1 MSHTDFENFF
11 TGPALSYLTR
21 SIILAL
27 EEDGADLTSLAL
39 FGGDGRKSCPDA
51 CAGARFGACSDASV
65 QSSANNAAQYGNA
78 RQIQAVI
85 KAKEETPLAGLP
97 IIPLVLRE
105 AAAAMA
111 GCPGS
116 SARELFPGD
125 SLPHNLNWQALAE
138 EGTLLRAGT
147 VAAKISGPAPLVLKA
162 ERVILNFITHLSG
175 IAKLT
180 RTYVQALKG
189 GNTRLLDTRKTLPGL
204 RYPEK
209 YAVTVGGGLN
219 HRKNL
224 EEMLMLKDNHID
236 ASGGITRAVGILR
249 RAYSPCPPIEVECR
263 TLAEVKEAVSLGVER
278 VMLDNMLS
286 APPFNAESFH
296 LLQKALKLIPK
307 SIESELSGGISLESL
322 PLIAALR
329 PGPDF
334 VSVGRLTHSAPSAD
348 FSMII
353 DFNQ

>member
-1 MSHTDFENFF
+1 MSHADFETFF
-11 TGPALSYLTR
+11 TGPALLYLKQ
-21 SIILAL
+21 SIQMAL

-39 FGGDGRKSCPDA
+39 FGGGSDLAPGTLTGAYAAACEKS
-51 CAGARFGACSDASV
+51 S
-65 QSSANNAAQYGNA
+65 NI
-78 RQIQAVI
+78 RQIQAII

-97 IIPLVLRE
+97 IIPLVLQ
-105 AAAAMA
+105 ATVAAMKICSSSSGA
-111 GCPGS
+111 ERSQGRDYNGFNALPGG
-116 SARELFPGD
+116 LV
-125 SLPHNLNWQALAE
+125 WQALAE
-138 EGTLLRAGT
+138 EGALLQPGRL
-147 VAAKISGPAPLVLKA
+147 VAKISGPAYLVLKA

-236 ASGGITRAVGILR
+236 ASGGITKAVGMLR
-249 RAYSPCPPIEVECR
+249 KAYNPCPPIEVECR
-263 TLAEVKEAVSLGVER
+263 NLDEVREAVSLGVQR
-278 VMLDNMLS
+278 IMLDNMLS
-286 APPFNAESFH
+286 APPFHADSFN
-296 LLQKALKLIPK
+296 LLQEALKLIPAG
-307 SIESELSGGISLESL
+307 IESELSGGISLESL

-334 VSVGRLTHSAPSAD
+334 VSVGRLTHSAPSSD

>member
-1 MSHTDFENFF
+1 M
-11 TGPALSYLTR
+11 
-21 SIILAL
+21 
-27 EEDGADLTSLAL
+27 TSLAL
-39 FGGDGRKSCPDA
+39 FGGGPDIGPGVCPDA
-51 CAGARFGACSDASV
+51 YAASCAQNPAADTGK
-65 QSSANNAAQYGNA
+65 NNNV
-78 RQIQAVI
+78 RRIQAII

-97 IIPLVLRE
+97 VIPMVLGATVE
-105 AAAAMA
+105 AMK
-111 GCPGS
+111 GCATVFEPEQGQGALHNLS
-116 SARELFPGD
+116 H
-125 SLPHNLNWQALAE
+125 SLPHVLGNGLQWEALVE
-138 EGTLLRAGT
+138 EGALLQPGT
-147 VAAKISGPAPLVLKA
+147 VAAKISGPAHLVLKA

-180 RTYVQALKG
+180 RTYVQALEG

-236 ASGGITRAVGILR
+236 ASGGITRAVSLLR
-249 RAYSPCPPIEVECR
+249 QAYDPCPPIEVECR
-263 TLAEVKEAVSLGVER
+263 NLDEVREAVSLGVER
-278 VMLDNMLS
+278 IMLDNMLS
-286 APPFNAESFH
+286 APPFREDSFH
-296 LLQKALKLIPK
+296 LLQEALKLIPEG
-307 SIESELSGGISLESL
+307 IESELSGGIGLESL

-334 VSVGRLTHSAPSAD
+334 VSVGRLTHSAPSSD

-353 DFNQ
+353 DFSQ